1 MNFLLVVVLV
11 WFSSCAKNAHR
22 TDLLNL
28 PLSGDIST
36 LDPANCYDTIC
47 YPPLL
52 QVYETLYEI
61 EYLKRPYTLRPLLAE
76 SMPTISS
83 NRLKYT
89 FKIKKGIKYHP
100 SNFLPQEREVKAQ
113 DFVNQIKR
121 IAFQGTR
128 SQGFWLLDQKIK
140 GLNEWRKKVST
151 NLDLFFSESISG
163 ISTPDDYTL
172 TIELVRPYPQL
183 LWVMAMSFTTP
194 IPIEAIKAT
203 QNDLRQNF
211 FGTGPYIITSYKPTQ
226 EVLLKKNSSYITSSY
241 PAEGDKWSLDNNLLK
256 DAGAKLPFID
266 HLRFVV
272 MKETQTEWLNFMA
285 KRVDTINL
293 MKDQYPLA
301 LSDDGKLRPELQEE
315 KIRSQVS
322 DTLIYWWIAFN
333 MKDPL
338 LGKNLNLR
346 KAIAH
351 GVNLDKYID
360 LFTYNI
366 AQKAN
371 SIYPP
376 GIPGYSAKNELP
388 YKFDLELAKS
398 YLKKAGYPQGKG
410 LPTLVYDVRGS
421 DSRKRQMGEFIQQ
434 ELRNLGIKVEVRIN
448 TFPAFLEKARNGQ
461 LQFWQGGWVLDYP
474 DAENVLQ
481 LLTTMNHPP
490 GPNSSQYSNSE
501 FDKMFAE
508 LRELEHGDRKL
519 HLMQRMESLI
529 HKDLPWIMQYYSR
542 NYVLYH
548 DYLKNFRY
556 SDIIYNSL
564 KYLKISEKKS
574 KTF

>member
-1 MNFLLVVVLV
+1 MKSFLLSLL
-11 WFSSCAKNAHR
+11 FFIFGCAKNVHR
-22 TDLLNL
+22 SDLLNL

-76 SMPTISS
+76 KLPEISPD
-83 NRLKYT
+83 RLKYT

-100 SNFLPQEREVKAQ
+100 SNILPKGREVKAE

-121 IAFQGTR
+121 LAFQGTR
-128 SQGFWLLDQKIK
+128 SQGFWLLDQKVK

-151 NLDLFFSESISG
+151 DLNLFFSETISG
-163 ISTPDDYTL
+163 VKTPDDHTL
-172 TIELVRPYPQL
+172 IIELVRPYPQL

-194 IPIEAIKAT
+194 IPAEAIKAT
-203 QNDLRQNF
+203 KNDLRQNF
-211 FGTGPYIITSYKPTQ
+211 FGTGPYIISQYKPTQ
-226 EVLLKKNSSYITSSY
+226 EVTLVKNRLYKTSSY
-241 PAEGDKWSLDNNLLK
+241 PTEGDSWSLENDLLK
-256 DAGAKLPFID
+256 DAGAKLPFIEN
-266 HLRFVV
+266 LRFVV
-272 MKETQTEWLNFMA
+272 IKETQTEWLNFMA
-285 KRVDTINL
+285 KRVDVINL

-301 LSDDGKLRPELQEE
+301 LSDDGKLRPELKED
-315 KIRSQVS
+315 KIVSQVS

-333 MKDPL
+333 MKDPIV
-338 LGKNLNLR
+338 GKNLNLR

-351 GVNLDKYID
+351 GVNLEKYID

-376 GIPGYSAKNELP
+376 GIPGYSPETQLP
-388 YKFDLELAKS
+388 YKYDLELAKE

-434 ELRNLGIKVEVRIN
+434 ELRNLGITVEVRIN

-481 LLTTMNHPP
+481 LLTTSNHPP
-490 GPNSSQYSNSE
+490 GPNSSQYSNLE
-501 FDKMFAE
+501 FDQMFHE
-508 LRELEHGDRKL
+508 LRELDHGERKL
-519 HLMQRMESLI
+519 DLMKKMEALV
-529 HKDLPWIMQYYSR
+529 HQDLPWVMQYYSR

-556 SDIIYNSL
+556 SDIIYNGL
-564 KYLKISEKKS
+564 KYLKISEKDS
-574 KTF
+574 K